1 MRYYNSF
8 VYLVDVF
15 GIWFIQFNVNPVW
28 LRSFVLWVISASGA
42 RTAPS
47 SSAGSCNTA
56 RNSLR
61 LTGVTE
67 HSDLYK
73 HWSNLGEHLLI
84 SPVDVV
90 NLPFLSL
97 TLWMGSLSCLVQIS
111 VVCPQIQSISV
122 VFCTEPEHV
131 QLIWCY
137 VQMSA
142 WWFLPELHQR
152 SLFYKNFQG
161 LSWFISLSRLLS
173 FLL

>member
-42 RTAPS
+42 RTAPA

-73 HWSNLGEHLLI
+73 HWSNLGEHLLF

-90 NLPFLSL
+90 NLPSLSL

-122 VFCTEPEHV
+122 VVLRGTGTHSVNMMLCSNVSLVISSRVAPEKFV
-131 QLIWCY
+131 L
-137 VQMSA
+137 
-142 WWFLPELHQR
+142 
-152 SLFYKNFQG
+152 
-161 LSWFISLSRLLS
+161 
-173 FLL
+173 

>member
-1 MRYYNSF
+1 M
-8 VYLVDVF
+8 
-15 GIWFIQFNVNPVW
+15 
-28 LRSFVLWVISASGA
+28 WVIAASRAG
-42 RTAPS
+42 TAPA

-61 LTGVTE
+61 PTGVTE

-73 HWSNLGEHLLI
+73 HWSNLGKHSLI

-97 TLWMGSLSCLVQIS
+97 TLWMRSLNCLVQIS
-111 VVCPQIQSISV
+111 AASLQIHSISV

-131 QLIWCY
+131 QLICCY

-142 WWFLPELHQR
+142 W
-152 SLFYKNFQG
+152 
-161 LSWFISLSRLLS
+161 
-173 FLL
+173 